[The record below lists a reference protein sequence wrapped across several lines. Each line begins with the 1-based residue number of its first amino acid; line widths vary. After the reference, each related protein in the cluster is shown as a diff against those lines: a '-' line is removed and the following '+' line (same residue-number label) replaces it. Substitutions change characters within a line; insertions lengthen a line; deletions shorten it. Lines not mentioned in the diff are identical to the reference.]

1 MMPRLW
7 APAVWLVFASATI
20 GVAPAGAQDAPALR
34 KLLGC
39 KAIVEAAARLSCYDE
54 RARDVDDAIARRDLV
69 VADREQVA
77 ATRRS
82 LFGLALPRIPL
93 LEDRPGDGKAAAAP
107 ERLDTTIKSASRSG
121 DRWTLV
127 LAEGGR
133 WEQVEAGREADE
145 PSAGMPVSIRRASF
159 GTYFAR
165 IGQRI
170 SMRIKRV
177 G

>member
-1 MMPRLW
+1 MPKVSL
-7 APAVWLVFASATI
+7 PAAWLACASM
-20 GVAPAGAQDAPALR
+20 VVDVCPAGAQDASALR
-34 KLLGC
+34 KLLSC
-39 KAIVEAAARLSCYDE
+39 KQVVEATARLACYDG
-54 RARDVDDAIARRDLV
+54 RVGDVDGALARRDLV

-82 LFGLALPRIPL
+82 LFGFALPRIPL
-93 LEDRPGDGKAAAAP
+93 LEDRSASGEAAPMP
-107 ERLDTTIKSASRSG
+107 ERLDTTVRSASRSR

-133 WEQVEAGREADE
+133 WEQVDAGRDADE
-145 PSAGMPVSIRRASF
+145 PAAGMPISIRRASF

-165 IGQRI
+165 IGPRI